1 MMSKSDTHSAVY
13 MLTQAAKET
22 TARNL
27 ARELTR
33 DSTSDEALE
42 HIATAQAFIHEGRKA
57 WARRCLLLAVQC
69 LSDGVAG

>member
-1 MMSKSDTHSAVY
+1 MNISKDAHDI
-13 MLTQAAKET
+13 
-22 TARNL
+22 

-57 WARRCLLLAVQC
+57 LAKRCLLLAVQC
-69 LSDGVAG
+69 LSDAP